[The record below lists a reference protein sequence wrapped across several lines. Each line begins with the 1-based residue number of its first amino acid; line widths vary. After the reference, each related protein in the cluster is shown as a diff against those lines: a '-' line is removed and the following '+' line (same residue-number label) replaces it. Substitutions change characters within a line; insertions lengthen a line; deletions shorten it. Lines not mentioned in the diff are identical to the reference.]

1 VRLSAPS
8 ISIHRILPKAVNLT
22 ASAGTDDPPL
32 RVWSISM
39 VEATRSMA
47 AGLSNWLLRI
57 GVGRAVLVVGLFSVL
72 SSLLITCTAMHLT
85 LPNVGYEDWVPFA
98 ILAPTMIAPCVAYAV
113 LSLAHRLKQAERA
126 LAILART
133 DSLTGLGNR
142 HEFGEAKDRILAAA
156 AASGAPVSLLLI
168 DIDDFKLVNDRWGHT
183 AGDAVLAR
191 VARRC
196 VDMLRPTDIACRW
209 GGEEFCVL
217 MPDTTLADA
226 LAVAEALRA
235 AVAELDIEDMIGRI
249 TVSVGVASEA
259 AQTLSID
266 ALLHEADRQL
276 YVAKNAGRNIVRS
289 AATEAVEDAAFLLRA
304 G

>member
-1 VRLSAPS
+1 
-8 ISIHRILPKAVNLT
+8 
-22 ASAGTDDPPL
+22 
-32 RVWSISM
+32 M
-39 VEATRSMA
+39 VEAARGIATA
-47 AGLSNWLLRI
+47 VSNWLLRL
-57 GVGRAVLVVGLFSVL
+57 GLGWAVLMVTTFSVL
-72 SSLLITCTAMHLT
+72 SSLLITGAAMHLA
-85 LPNVGYEDWVPFA
+85 LPKVDYADWAPFA
-98 ILAPTMIAPCVAYAV
+98 ILAPALIAPCIAYGFLA
-113 LSLAHRLKQAERA
+113 LAHRLKQTERA

-142 HEFGEAKDRILAAA
+142 HEFGLAKDRILGAA

-196 VDMLRPTDIACRW
+196 VDMLRPTDVACRW

-217 MPDTTLADA
+217 MPDTTLAEA
-226 LAVAEALRA
+226 LAVADALRV
-235 AVAELDIEDMIGRI
+235 AVAELDIEDMIGRV

-259 AQTLSID
+259 ARTLSID
-266 ALLHEADRQL
+266 TLLHEADRQL
-276 YVAKNAGRNIVRS
+276 YAAKHAGRNNVRS
-289 AATEAVEDAAFLLRA
+289 AATEAAEDAAFLRRA